1 MAKLRSAI
9 NESKHQI
16 ALLTCKAILTPES
29 HKDGEENCGRVVK
42 QVTRSSGGTGRA
54 EVPVITELVTQWAH
68 GEGIALVTHL
78 FAGTDKG
85 TGSSEYSSS
94 ETMDVQ

>member
-1 MAKLRSAI
+1 MARLRSAI

-29 HKDGEENCGRVVK
+29 HKDGEENRGRVVK

-68 GEGIALVTHL
+68 GEGIALVAHL

-85 TGSSEYSSS
+85 TGFSEYSSS